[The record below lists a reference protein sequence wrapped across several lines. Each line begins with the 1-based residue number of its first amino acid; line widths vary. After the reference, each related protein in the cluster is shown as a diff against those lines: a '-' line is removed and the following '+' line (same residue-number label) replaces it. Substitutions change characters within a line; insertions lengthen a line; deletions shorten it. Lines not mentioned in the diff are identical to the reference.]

1 MKKSVGGQALIE
13 GVMMRCENVKAI
25 AVRKS
30 DGEIIVKKTEPKGF
44 MYGSKLRKIPF
55 LRGLFVLIDSVIEG
69 GKDLTYSA
77 NFYLEDEEEETKLD
91 RFLKKLFGEH
101 TEKILNTL
109 MTVVSFALAIGL
121 FVVLPTFLAKNNVDK
136 TSLVS
141 LKEGGIKIGIFV
153 TYLFLMSQIKDIRR
167 VFQYHG
173 AEHKSVY
180 CYEQGKELT
189 VENVKSMSRLH
200 PRCGTNFIFL
210 VLIVSI
216 LMFSFVNVRTVWI
229 RSIVKLLLFP
239 LVSGIS
245 YELIKLA
252 GKKENLFTKIMV
264 YPGMMLQKITTKEP
278 DESQIEVGIASI
290 KAALGLDGTD
300 KKEYLLSEIGENRP
314 VSLNQTLSEGTGA

>member
-1 MKKSVGGQALIE
+1 MIE
-13 GVMMRCENVKAI
+13 GVMMRCERVKAI
-25 AVRKS
+25 AVRKP
-30 DGEIIVKKTEPKGF
+30 DGEIIVKKTEPKGWL
-44 MYGSKLRKIPF
+44 YGSKLRKIPF
-55 LRGLFVLIDSVIEG
+55 LRGLFILIDSVIEG

-77 NFYLEDEEEETKLD
+77 NFYLEDEEEETKFD
-91 RFLKKLFGEH
+91 RFLKKIFGDH
-101 TEKILNTL
+101 TEKVLNTL
-109 MTVVSFALAIGL
+109 VTVFSFALAIGL
-121 FVVLPTFLAKNNVDK
+121 FIVLPTFLAKNNVDK
-136 TSLVS
+136 TYLVS
-141 LKEGGIKIGIFV
+141 LKEGLIKISIFV
-153 TYLFLMSQIKDIRR
+153 AYLFLMSQLNDIRR

-210 VLIVSI
+210 VLIVSVLI
-216 LMFSFVNVRTVWI
+216 FSFVNIRTIWL

-245 YELIKLA
+245 YELIRLA
-252 GKKENLFTKIMV
+252 GQKENFFTRLMV

-278 DESQIEVGIASI
+278 DESQIEVAIASI

-300 KKEYLLSEIGENRP
+300 KKEYLLSEMGEP
-314 VSLNQTLSEGTGA
+314 SFFSLNKGMSEGTGA